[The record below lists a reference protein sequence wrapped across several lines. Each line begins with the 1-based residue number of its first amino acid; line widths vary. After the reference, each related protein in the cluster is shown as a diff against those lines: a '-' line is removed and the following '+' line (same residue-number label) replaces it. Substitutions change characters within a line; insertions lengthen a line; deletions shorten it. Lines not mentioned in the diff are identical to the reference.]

1 MRSTPTIT
9 ATIATTKSPTG
20 SGLLISVPFG
30 YAACG
35 TSGGFS
41 IPLECTSGYDD
52 RDACASRTEGVMR
65 VFAVLIAATAI
76 FLGAH
81 DVALVQTTVPSVAP
95 PLTGLGS
102 TPVTSTVTNCMMSCN
117 SQAASC
123 QTGCVMPATPT
134 TAGSAGATQ
143 TGTLNATNS
152 TSCAIGCSSTQLTCQ
167 TACSRLSSQIGQ

>member
-1 MRSTPTIT
+1 MT
-9 ATIATTKSPTG
+9 ARRFPPPWTVEELDNFSEPSPA
-20 SGLLISVPFG
+20 S
-30 YAACG
+30 ACG

-41 IPLECTSGYDD
+41 IPLECTSGYAD
-52 RDACASRTEGVMR
+52 RDASAGPTEGVMR

-81 DVALVQTTVPSVAP
+81 DVALAQATVPNVAP
-95 PLTGLGS
+95 PLTGLGP

-123 QTGCVMPATPT
+123 QTSCVMPAAPT
-134 TAGSAGATQ
+134 TAGAAGATQ

-167 TACSRLSSQIGQ
+167 TACSRLSSQTGQ